1 MGGGWR
7 TPCGCLANSAAL
19 RNPPPQP
26 PPPLENPRALL
37 GNWERNALP
46 VQSARFTAQGPSSGC
61 PSQLPELPAGPLL
74 SDGKA
79 AAGKVLLQA
88 LAV

>member
-1 MGGGWR
+1 MGGEPPAGAWPTVLLCA
-7 TPCGCLANSAAL
+7 TP
-19 RNPPPQP
+19 PP